1 MGQSSRHRLRGSHQ
15 QSDRS
20 LKLPINAAVSPDV
33 LGGSR
38 GDFGTGGCRLPILF
52 EANVPTTGIGSRE
65 SGLLQ
70 ERQNAGL

>member
-15 QSDRS
+15 QSDRG

-38 GDFGTGGCRLPILF
+38 GAGGCRLPILF
-52 EANVPTTGIGSRE
+52 EANVPATGIGSRE

-70 ERQNAGL
+70 ERQNAGLQ